1 MRNLIA
7 LCFLLVL
14 STACQQNEKSTQLAS
29 NEVDAG
35 RKFLRAALDGKF
47 DIAKEYLLPDSLN
60 LNYLDVASRGYDRL
74 SQTDKENYKGASII
88 IHENKNENDSTALLI
103 FSNSFKNDRDTLRIL
118 KRDKNWFVDLSY
130 LYVHPSTTKQ
140 PWTAPSFLFLLAE
153 GQVLLFDT

>member
-1 MRNLIA
+1 MRNPIPLF
-7 LCFLLVL
+7 FLLVL

-47 DIAKEYLLPDSLN
+47 DVAKEYLLPDSLN
-60 LNYLDVASRGYDRL
+60 LNYLDVAARGYDRL
-74 SQTDKENYKGASII
+74 SQNDKENY
-88 IHENKNENDSTALLI
+88 
-103 FSNSFKNDRDTLRIL
+103 SFKNDRDTLRIL

-140 PWTAPSFLFLLAE
+140 P
-153 GQVLLFDT
+153 